1 MMSGLKIQA
10 PGFCNKFSV
19 IQTNYHVKVI
29 IKLCEVLNVF
39 RLLLLCSIELV
50 PNAFAVKIECTR
62 VCDVLNS
69 SFQRIY

>member
-50 PNAFAVKIECTR
+50 PNAQSICSKDRMHASLRCSK
-62 VCDVLNS
+62 
-69 SFQRIY
+69 